1 MMNTFEPYTPI
12 EKVPLFT
19 EDHGMQSRMYSVKME
34 VPYKAEDGNT
44 VRKPYEC
51 GVVSEQFMLVPNS
64 EVKAFSDDLMS
75 ELPGSWKTG
84 KEIFDGSKYMMT
96 QICNN
101 GFATHELKVGDKIA
115 MGLMWR
121 NAYDMTCSLSFEIF
135 INVLSCLNGMIHK
148 QWFNKFRFRHTPN
161 NSNWKEVLEQA
172 KQTIIFA
179 ADSMPELVENL
190 DRLNSINVDTT
201 DKLKSVRNDHLGKNI
216 LGYTQWGKVVDRF
229 ITEPPSNGND
239 HTLWDMTQACT
250 HTFWNSG
257 KDSSKIN
264 SWADLQTNEKC
275 VRKLTAIKELNP
287 IAES

>member
-1 MMNTFEPYTPI
+1 MNVYDPYVPI

-19 EDHGMQSRMYSVKME
+19 GDGSMQSRMFSVKME
-34 VPYKAEDGNT
+34 VPYKTEDGDT
-44 VRKPYEC
+44 KMKPHEC
-51 GVVSEQFMLVPNS
+51 GVVSEQFMLIPNS
-64 EVKAFSDDLMS
+64 EVKTFSDDLMS
-75 ELPGSWKTG
+75 NLPGNWMTG

-96 QICNN
+96 QVCNN

-121 NAYDMTCSLSFEIF
+121 NAYDMTTSFSFEIF
-135 INVLSCLNGMIHK
+135 INVLSCLNGMTHK
-148 QWFNKFRFRHTPN
+148 LWFNKFRFRHTPN
-161 NSNWKEVLEQA
+161 NANWKEVLDEA
-172 KQTIIFA
+172 KQTIVLA

-190 DRLNSINVDTT
+190 DRLNNIELDTT
-201 DKLKSVRNDHLGKNI
+201 DKLKNIRKDCLGKDT

-229 ITEPPSNGND
+229 VTESPANGKN

-257 KDSSKIN
+257 KDSTKIN

-275 VRKLTAIKELNP
+275 VRKLTAIREWTP